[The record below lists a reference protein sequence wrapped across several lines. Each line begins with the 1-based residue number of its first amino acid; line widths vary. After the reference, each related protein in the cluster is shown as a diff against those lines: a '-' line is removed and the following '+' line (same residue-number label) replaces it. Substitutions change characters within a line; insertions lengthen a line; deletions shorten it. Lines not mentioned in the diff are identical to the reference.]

1 MTDSHQQ
8 LLDFAKSIAYE
19 AGVIMRHYFDASQI
33 TVTKKADNSPVTEA
47 DTKINQLLIERVN
60 QAFPDHGVLGEE
72 ASTATSEH
80 DKVWVCDPIDGT
92 APFIFGLPTGMFSL
106 AYVEDGVPIVA
117 VAFDPFLERLFW
129 AVKGQGAF
137 CNKRPLHAASGGL
150 KGAHIAGPSYIKG
163 ILQARSLYEGLE
175 QKGAFIEIFP
185 GNVYKCC
192 LIAEGRLHGRI
203 FSGPGAHD
211 IAAVK
216 LLVEEAGGKVTDLDG
231 NEQRYD
237 RAINGAIISNG
248 SIHQELLAAVQAFGG
263 SGRLME
269 KQKP

>member
-1 MTDSHQQ
+1 MTETQQ
-8 LLDFAKSIAYE
+8 LLIFAKSLAYE
-19 AGVIMRHYFDASQI
+19 AGEVMRHYFDAAQMR
-33 TVTKKADNSPVTEA
+33 VTTKADNSPVTEA
-47 DTKINQLLIERVN
+47 DTKINQLLIERVKHT
-60 QAFPDHGVLGEE
+60 FPEHAVLGEE
-72 ASTATSEH
+72 ASTATHE
-80 DKVWVCDPIDGT
+80 DTQVWVCDPIDGT

-106 AYVEDGVPIVA
+106 AFVKHGEPIVA

-137 CNKRPLHAASGGL
+137 CNDKPLHVAPQGL
-150 KGAHIAGPSYIKG
+150 KEAHIAGPSYIKG
-163 ILQARSLYEGLE
+163 ILQARTLYEGLE
-175 QKGAFIEIFP
+175 EKGARIEIFP

-216 LLVEEAGGKVTDLDG
+216 LIVEEAGGKVTDLDG

-237 RAINGAIISNG
+237 RPIKGAIISNG
-248 SIHQELLAAVQAFGG
+248 VIHDDLLAAVRAFGG
-263 SGRLME
+263 AQEFME
-269 KQKP
+269 QQKP